1 MIVEE
6 SNIIVK
12 LIKNNCFLNLP
23 LIIEAIKMILKNTK
37 IKIRFNSKRLSNH
50 PVDKSNKNPR
60 KNLNLIIHS
69 PGLGMTLIMLGNKIH
84 NRYGIENPID
94 IKKKILIIIIGD
106 PSIENPTAVPRNGA
120 LHGVARSVEKTPP
133 KNSLY
138 L

>member
-1 MIVEE
+1 M
-6 SNIIVK
+6 K
-12 LIKNNCFLNLP
+12 LIKNNCFLNFP
-23 LIIEAIKMILKNTK
+23 LIIEAIKIILKNTK

-94 IKKKILIIIIGD
+94 MKKKILIIIIGD

-120 LHGVARSVEKTPP
+120 LHGVTKSVEKTPP